1 MARRLDTRDLT
12 IPEFITNDTPA
23 CSTVDPELFFPQ
35 EVEIAPNKVVSKYTN
50 LSKAKEV
57 CASCPLALQCLEF
70 ALKNVEIGI
79 WGGTTESQRESLRK
93 KHRITLNRKAP
104 TPNLW

>member
-12 IPEFITNDTPA
+12 IPEFIMDDTPA
-23 CSTVDPELFFPQ
+23 CASADPELFFPQ
-35 EVEIAPNKVVSKYTN
+35 EIEVSPNKIVSKYVN

-70 ALKNVEIGI
+70 ALRNAEIGI

-93 KHRITLNRKAP
+93 RNGISLNKRRP